1 MEFITQMRCF
11 EKLSA
16 ENLTPNAIAIYWK
29 LFMINN
35 NTGWKE
41 WFEESD
47 YWLGR
52 AVGIKRHET
61 ILAALNLLKQ
71 KGFIEFERGT
81 KRNQPTRYK
90 IIVLNNSTKDSTE
103 PSTKP
108 STKDSTI
115 SSTEPSTKPSD
126 TLRYK
131 TKNKDID
138 NVVSQVV
145 EYLNEAAG
153 TRYRTTSGKTVSHI
167 HARINEGFSLD
178 DFKTVID
185 SKVSA
190 WINDEKMKAYI
201 RPETLFGTKFE
212 SYLNAAQMSCNSVKF
227 DEEDDYDDAFGC

>member
-190 WINDEKMKAYI
+190 WINDEKMKA
-201 RPETLFGTKFE
+201 
-212 SYLNAAQMSCNSVKF
+212 
-227 DEEDDYDDAFGC
+227 